1 MAQIYKI
8 YMNQSLLILADF
20 TPHIKENVQTIG
32 LQDIDLEKLFNE
44 SAHST
49 DKTVYLYIH
58 PNIRKVFK
66 KILSTIRIV
75 KAAGGLVTNG
85 NGEYLFIHR
94 LGKWDLPKGKVEE
107 GEKMKDAALREVE
120 EECGI
125 EVDYLGKKLATT
137 YHTYY
142 MRNKFVLKQTKWY
155 QMGVNKIPKLTP
167 QLEEDIDQ
175 AEWLKASELKKV
187 KENTYPLIMEI
198 VETIKK

>member
-1 MAQIYKI
+1 
-8 YMNQSLLILADF
+8 MNQSLLILADF
-20 TPHIKENVQTIG
+20 TPRIKDNVQTIG
-32 LQDIDLEKLFNE
+32 LQDIDLEKLFND
-44 SAHST
+44 STHSN

-58 PNIRKVFK
+58 QNIRKVFK
-66 KILSTIRIV
+66 NILSMTRII

-107 GEKMKDAALREVE
+107 DEKMKDAAVREVE

-125 EVDYLGKKLATT
+125 RIDYLGKKIATT

-155 QMGVNKIPKLTP
+155 KMGVNQVPKLTP

-175 AEWLKASELKKV
+175 AEWLKASSLKKV
-187 KENTYPLIMEI
+187 KDNTYPLILEI
-198 VETIKK
+198 LETIKQ

>member
-1 MAQIYKI
+1 
-8 YMNQSLLILADF
+8 MNQSLLILADF
-20 TPHIKENVQTIG
+20 TPRIKENVQTIG
-32 LQDIDLEKLFNE
+32 LQDIDLEKLFND
-44 SAHST
+44 SAHNS
-49 DKTVYLYIH
+49 DKSVYLYIH
-58 PNIRKVFK
+58 PDIRKVFK
-66 KILSTIRIV
+66 KILSTTRII

-125 EVDYLGKKLATT
+125 EVDYLGKKIATT

-155 QMGVNKIPKLTP
+155 NMGVNKIPKLTP

-175 AEWLKASELKKV
+175 AEWLKASDLKKV
-187 KENTYPLIMEI
+187 KDNTYPLILEI
-198 VETIKK
+198 VDTIKK

>member
-1 MAQIYKI
+1 
-8 YMNQSLLILADF
+8 MNQSLLILADF

>member
-1 MAQIYKI
+1 
-8 YMNQSLLILADF
+8 MNQSLLILADF
-20 TPHIKENVQTIG
+20 TPHIKEKAQTIG
-32 LQDIDLEKLFNE
+32 LQDIDLEKLFTD
-44 SAHST
+44 SAHTSE
-49 DKTVYLYIH
+49 KTVYLYIH

-66 KILSTIRIV
+66 KILSTTKII
-75 KAAGGLVTNG
+75 KAAGGVVTNG

-107 GEKMKDAALREVE
+107 GERMKEAALREVE

-125 EVDYLGKKLATT
+125 QIDYLGKKVATT

-175 AEWLKASELKKV
+175 AEWLKTSQLKKV
-187 KENTYPLIMEI
+187 KENTYPLILEI
-198 VETIKK
+198 LATIKK